1 MKKDKLIL
9 IFLVAILLEVIVFNI
24 TSYYTLFGK
33 NQIKEYKKSD
43 YVDYDEEY
51 AIMKIS
57 DINCKVHSLKLNL
70 KPIGKNKTAEY
81 IVFFTDEASSGYRM
95 LSSKMY
101 VESSEKSKFIPLYL
115 SGESKELLVYIQ
127 KDYYSNYF
135 MSVTLNEKIPF
146 EFNFVRFFI
155 VLGILISI
163 YAIKTDETF
172 MQDYSIDSLNQ
183 KRILNLTLCI
193 FIIAVFCIN
202 IVSSSEGSKR
212 FTTRS
217 GLYNVSFV
225 NALYNK
231 QSYLMNEPSEKLL
244 ELDNPYDLTQR
255 DSSGLERGKD
265 YLWDTAYYKGNQY
278 IYFGILPAL
287 LVFLPFYIITKQYL
301 KISVFIFIISVCVLV
316 LLKKIFLKIID
327 RYFKNIP
334 FKNVFY
340 SLILLYCGSF
350 ILYANGSSRFYEV
363 AIISGLFFVLLGIFF
378 IQKSIENIKN
388 RFLNLFFGSL
398 FLALSVACRPID
410 LLVSIIIL
418 PYIFSL
424 FISCLKNDKRSLFK
438 LIISVTIPYIVIGIA
453 LMYYNYIRFD
463 NPFEFGTSY
472 QLTLND
478 MGKVSTGIFTVPT
491 GLVTNLFGIP
501 RFSFTFPFLE
511 TNTGNLTFYGY
522 YYIET
527 MFGGLFLL
535 APICFSV
542 FGIYKANKTC
552 SKELKVIIWTLLVVG
567 ILIAIISVVLA
578 GSIERYLIDY
588 AWIFVLDGVIVFNI
602 NYNSYNNQET
612 KKILQKILTIIAIY
626 SIIISM
632 LLGVVS
638 ETESFRVQS
647 PANYYKLRQSV
658 CFWE

>member
-57 DINCKVHSLKLNL
+57 DINCKVRSLKLNL

-542 FGIYKANKTC
+542 FGIYKANKTS

-567 ILIAIISVVLA
+567 ILIAIISIVLA

-602 NYNSYNNQET
+602 NYNSNKHEET
-612 KKILQKILTIIAIY
+612 KIILQKILTIIAIY

-632 LLGVVS
+632 LLGIVS
-638 ETESFRVQS
+638 ETESFRIQS

>member
-57 DINCKVHSLKLNL
+57 DINCKVRSLKLNL

-183 KRILNLTLCI
+183 KRFLNLTLCI

-424 FISCLKNDKRSLFK
+424 FISCLKNNKRSLFK

>member
-57 DINCKVHSLKLNL
+57 DINCKVRSLKLNL

-127 KDYYSNYF
+127 KEYYNNYF